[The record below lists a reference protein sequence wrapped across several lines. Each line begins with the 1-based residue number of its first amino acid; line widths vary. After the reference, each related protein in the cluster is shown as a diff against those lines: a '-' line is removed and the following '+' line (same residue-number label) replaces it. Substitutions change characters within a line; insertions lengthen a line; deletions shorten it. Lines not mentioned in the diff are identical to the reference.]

1 MTPTQ
6 MGVGGTCF
14 PQCGGS
20 WESVWWSRRLC
31 MDLEPEWVPA
41 ARRSSVLENREDKP
55 AYLEVVWGKG
65 ETQTCGAWCN
75 LEMVRFLQSLPAKV
89 AFPDC
94 QGYREQL
101 LSRIL
106 PITWESRS
114 SAGAKHPPVP
124 NCKETLGGMATSL
137 PFDNEVLTGCAFGAL
152 GPLPIYKSVF
162 SALTLYF

>member
-1 MTPTQ
+1 MARAFLSVVE
-6 MGVGGTCF
+6 VGS
-14 PQCGGS
+14 QCDGAEGYAWTLS
-20 WESVWWSRRLC
+20 LNESQQPL
-31 MDLEPEWVPA
+31 P
-41 ARRSSVLENREDKP
+41 RRSSVLENREDKP
-55 AYLEVVWGKG
+55 AYLEVVGGKG
-65 ETQTCGAWCN
+65 EAQTSGARCN

-89 AFPDC
+89 VFPDC

-106 PITWESRS
+106 PITREGRS

-152 GPLPIYKSVF
+152 GPLPVYKSVF